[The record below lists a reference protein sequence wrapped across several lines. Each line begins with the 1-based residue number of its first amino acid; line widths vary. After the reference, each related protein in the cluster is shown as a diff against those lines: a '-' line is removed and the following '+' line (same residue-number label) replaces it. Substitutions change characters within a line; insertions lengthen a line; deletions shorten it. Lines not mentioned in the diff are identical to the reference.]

1 MRPSPPTPGTPAAP
15 RRAPFPALRAVVLAA
30 AAVLAAGC
38 GGALTESPPRPLAGG
53 TYRYQAT
60 FVEDAAGIARGTLI
74 LQDGASGAVG
84 GTFLLPAQC
93 VARDGRTADC
103 VGAVTG
109 RLAADGA
116 VQFDFEQF
124 GLHHSGLLD
133 RDGTLRGL
141 WVLTVPADS
150 AGLPERRLS
159 GRFEA
164 VPVR

>member
-1 MRPSPPTPGTPAAP
+1 MSSSPLTT
-15 RRAPFPALRAVVLAA
+15 LRAAVLATA
-30 AAVLAAGC
+30 AFLAAGC
-38 GGALTESPPRPLAGG
+38 GGALTEAPARPLAGG

-60 FVEDAAGIARGTLI
+60 FVEDDNAGIARGTVI
-74 LQDGASGAVG
+74 LQDGAGGAVG

-103 VGAVTG
+103 AGAVVG

-116 VQFDFEQF
+116 VEFDFEQF
-124 GLHHSGLLD
+124 GMHHSGLVD

-141 WVLTVPADS
+141 WVLTLPADS